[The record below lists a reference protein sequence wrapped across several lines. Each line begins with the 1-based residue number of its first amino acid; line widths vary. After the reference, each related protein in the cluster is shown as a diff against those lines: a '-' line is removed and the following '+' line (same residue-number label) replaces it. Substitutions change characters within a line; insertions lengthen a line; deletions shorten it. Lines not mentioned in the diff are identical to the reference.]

1 MATLL
6 AAGYTAK
13 GLYELIAVENFGL
26 FLDKGWEDRLPN
38 FVSVPLSLWT
48 GQGIHEGD
56 YFLKRMEALLAA
68 KEVRTFRDLIHPG
81 VRHLLLTFRRRP
93 RVDVG
98 EGSRPPTNVNGCA

>member
-81 VRHLLLTFRRRP
+81 VRH
-93 RVDVG
+93 
-98 EGSRPPTNVNGCA
+98 